1 MTYLPLHYLQAKL
14 SAYVAF
20 CSVLPL
26 LILTRPSAKEE
37 AFIRRAT
44 LIIYL
49 AFSFISAGCYQRITS
64 KTPSHPGFLKQ
75 LEAGKVVHLCSMSES
90 KYSNS
95 SLGLPLPQSQE
106 REAGGVLLPAF
117 PWTRTQC
124 PAGAPD
130 QGANATGGHVS
141 TKTGASASSAPHPH
155 SCL

>member
-26 LILTRPSAKEE
+26 LILTRPSAKER
-37 AFIRRAT
+37 AFIRRAA

-75 LEAGKVVHLCSMSES
+75 LEAARSGPSVQHE
-90 KYSNS
+90 
-95 SLGLPLPQSQE
+95 
-106 REAGGVLLPAF
+106 
-117 PWTRTQC
+117 
-124 PAGAPD
+124 
-130 QGANATGGHVS
+130 
-141 TKTGASASSAPHPH
+141 
-155 SCL
+155 